1 MKEIDD
7 FFERNNFDY
16 KIDIEYAASILLKD
30 MRKGLESNAE
40 SVSSMDMIPLW
51 KNLPTDIPKDKK
63 VIIIDAGGTNFRA
76 GIVYFD
82 KKGVPEILLFLSI
95 RCLLLTGK

>member
-16 KIDIEYAASILLKD
+16 KIDIEYAASILLED
-30 MRKGLESNAE
+30 MKKGLESEVE

-51 KNLPTDIPKDKK
+51 KNL
-63 VIIIDAGGTNFRA
+63 
-76 GIVYFD
+76 Y
-82 KKGVPEILLFLSI
+82 SI
-95 RCLLLTGK
+95 GKAKRNHIRLIF

>member
-7 FFERNNFDY
+7 FFKRNNFDY
-16 KIDIEYAASILLKD
+16 KIDIEYAASILLED
-30 MRKGLESNAE
+30 MKKGLESEAE

-63 VIIIDAGGTNFRA
+63 VIILGQALS
-76 GIVYFD
+76 
-82 KKGVPEILLFLSI
+82 ILTKRECLRFFLFLNI